1 MVNTELVEAIQ
12 KVLEKDGSLQT
23 IRAQLRRGVIQ
34 AMNKEPKPSTALS
47 SSLSTDRGKLM
58 LSLVRDMLEKC
69 GLRESL
75 LVFDA
80 ETNSKKPS
88 SKDEEHVES
97 TLHLPSGPSSLLER
111 LIESHI
117 HHIENPRIRHPEAE
131 AKDSAVGS
139 GENSPPKGLSPLD
152 KRPSSLAT
160 LESKSLPSPRSPPP
174 LAPLPRV
181 RSLSPKH
188 SPSQEENSGASWEEE
203 SAESSHDF
211 DALKRP
217 ALSSSL
223 GASGGLAMGTGMGVG
238 IGSGMGKGALGGK
251 GVGLAPLPELKK
263 LPPVQP
269 SPSPVSA
276 ANTSAPSRASQVAEE
291 KKTRTPSPSPPQSP
305 SQSPAQS
312 PVAESKQP
320 QQSDEEEEEVAEE
333 VPDEVEDFEQSEES
347 NQSEP
352 KDRRGDEGQGGSG
365 LGVGDSK
372 GVKEVEKK
380 HTEEAKDTD
389 TLAESQESERD
400 AEEGKEREPAERKE
414 EQPEEDEEVEEEVEE
429 EEEAGPEEDDDEED
443 EQHNQYTYTR
453 GEGAKATQRGGVV
466 VKELEK
472 NGQPEGS
479 GGEGLGRAS
488 VQRLGAGSV
497 TRSDWSSM
505 GGHARDEEEEF
516 GEKPARGSAGEQRR
530 GGGLLA
536 SLRNRGNASGGAGGV
551 GVGGRQTSPPLQD
564 LDVSSSFA
572 ESRGE
577 ADVEVSY
584 RSNQEEDEEER
595 AKDQEED
602 VEDYEE
608 EFEESE
614 DDASSREGGRN
625 KDNGGVVSELVIDHD
640 DEEEEEGTRGGKPR
654 NIDAKPSSGSR
665 DSPQSSTGS
674 NRDQLFAPSSKAP
687 ASLTVKKTDDKRRDS
702 ESEEEGGG
710 GDEYE
715 EEFEDD
721 DQQPTPR
728 NTAKPDPVV
737 TTANKPLFTSDKSRE
752 AFVNDGADSDSAEEI
767 ESLPEEMSVGGSEG
781 EDSAEDFNFKA
792 SKSNTTKPRQEE
804 GSGMFRQRSGMLP
817 PATSIASNR
826 TGLNF
831 DKLND
836 FDDED
841 DQEDEGGFAPSSYLP
856 SGTRNAPAPATTRPA
871 PAVAKEDIP
880 LNVDSEDNS
889 VATEDFS
896 AGGDSHDDEFDMN

>member
-88 SKDEEHVES
+88 SKEEEHVES
-97 TLHLPSGPSSLLER
+97 TLHLPSGTSSLLER

-117 HHIENPRIRHPEAE
+117 HHHENPRIRHPEAE

-223 GASGGLAMGTGMGVG
+223 GGSAGGLAMGTGMGVG

-269 SPSPVSA
+269 SPSPSSA
-276 ANTSAPSRASQVAEE
+276 VNTSAPSRASHVAEE
-291 KKTRTPSPSPPQSP
+291 KKTCTPSPSPPQSP

-312 PVAESKQP
+312 PLAESKQP

-333 VPDEVEDFEQSEES
+333 VADEVEDFDQSEES

-352 KDRRGDEGQGGSG
+352 KGRHGDEDQGASG

-372 GVKEVEKK
+372 GVKEVERK
-380 HTEEAKDTD
+380 HTEEAKDT
-389 TLAESQESERD
+389 LAESQGSERD
-400 AEEGKEREPAERKE
+400 AEEGKEREPAEKKE
-414 EQPEEDEEVEEEVEE
+414 EQPEEYEEVEEEVEE
-429 EEEAGPEEDDDEED
+429 EEEAGPEEDDEED
-443 EQHNQYTYTR
+443 EQQNQYTYTR
-453 GEGAKATQRGGVV
+453 GEGPKATQRGGVV

-472 NGQPEGS
+472 SGQPEGS

-572 ESRGE
+572 ESRGD

-625 KDNGGVVSELVIDHD
+625 KDKGGDVSELVIDHD
-640 DEEEEEGTRGGKPR
+640 EEEEEEGSRGGKAR

-728 NTAKPDPVV
+728 NTAKPEPVV
-737 TTANKPLFTSDKSRE
+737 TTANKPLFASDQSRE
-752 AFVNDGADSDSAEEI
+752 AFGNDGADSDSAEEI

-792 SKSNTTKPRQEE
+792 SKSNITKPRQEE
-804 GSGMFRQRSGMLP
+804 GSGMFRQRSGLLP
-817 PATSIASNR
+817 PATSITSNR

-841 DQEDEGGFAPSSYLP
+841 DGEDDGGFAPSSYLP

-871 PAVAKEDIP
+871 PVTKEDIP

-889 VATEDFS
+889 VASEDFS